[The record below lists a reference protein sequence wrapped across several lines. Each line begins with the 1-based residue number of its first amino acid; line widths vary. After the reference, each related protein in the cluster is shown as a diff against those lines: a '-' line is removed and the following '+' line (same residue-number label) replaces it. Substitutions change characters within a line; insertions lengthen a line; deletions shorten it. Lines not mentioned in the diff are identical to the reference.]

1 MKAIGYLTL
10 LFLTM
15 SLISCSSGTNVISN
29 GGAAAVSAPGTI
41 AGKTYRVTVES
52 GSGGFATTGTF
63 TVVFL
68 SSQPIYTKQGDG
80 VNTGDSFGFYIYSS
94 SGDSGTVKIEDSLA
108 PNTISIYSFTFN
120 TAISGTYVAT
130 TTADVNSRQSGTFT
144 ER

>member
-1 MKAIGYLTL
+1 MKAIERFTL

-52 GSGGFATTGTF
+52 GSGGFATTGKF
-63 TVVFL
+63 TVNFL

-80 VNTGDSFGFYIYSS
+80 VNTGNSWGMYIYSS
-94 SGDSGTVKIEDSLA
+94 SDASGTVEIEDASGTNA
-108 PNTISIYSFTFN
+108 IYSFTFN
-120 TAISGTYVAT
+120 TVISGTYVAT
-130 TTADVNSRQSGTFT
+130 ETADVNSRQSGAFT
-144 ER
+144 EQ

>member
-1 MKAIGYLTL
+1 MKAMAYFIFLS
-10 LFLTM
+10 LTM

-29 GGAAAVSAPGTI
+29 GGASAVSAPGTL

-52 GSGGFATTGTF
+52 GSGVFPSTGTF

-68 SSQPIYTKQGDG
+68 SSQPIYTTQGDG
-80 VNTGDSFGFYIYSS
+80 VNSRDSWGMYIYSY
-94 SGDSGTVKIEDSLA
+94 SGASGTVEVDDAHASKVV
-108 PNTISIYSFTFN
+108 YSFTFN

-130 TTADVNSRQSGTFT
+130 STAGVNSRQSGTFT

>member
-1 MKAIGYLTL
+1 MKAIERFTL

-52 GSGGFATTGTF
+52 GSGVFPSTGTF
-63 TVVFL
+63 TVDFL
-68 SSQPIYTKQGDG
+68 SSKPWYTKQGDG

-94 SGDSGTVKIEDSLA
+94 SGASGTVEVDDANASKVV
-108 PNTISIYSFTFN
+108 YSFTFN
-120 TAISGTYVAT
+120 TATSGTYAVT
-130 TTADVNSRQSGTFT
+130 STAGVNSRQSGTFT